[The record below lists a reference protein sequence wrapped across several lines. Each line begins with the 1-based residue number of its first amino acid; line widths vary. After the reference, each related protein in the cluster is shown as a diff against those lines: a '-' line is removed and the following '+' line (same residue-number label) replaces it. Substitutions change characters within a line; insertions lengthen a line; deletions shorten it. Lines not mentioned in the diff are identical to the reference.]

1 MFEEHPLKKVI
12 AEYLFRNL
20 DLFNSNLDKAQR
32 VYDPEAIHDY
42 RVAVK
47 RIRAVVR
54 AVDRC
59 GENIVFPEDMI
70 VPLRLMFKAG
80 GTIRDDQVQIGL
92 VESIEEKYTQQFKL
106 IKEFYRQKIKIQRD
120 GFFVRSFEMEPGDI
134 NQIKE
139 EVQNALEP
147 LDETEL
153 GINLKNWLS
162 DGMLK
167 LKRKRYDLDTPELL
181 HKFRTRYKQNGYIV
195 EMIYQ
200 SKYDLRIT
208 KKFYGI
214 MKAFGQ
220 ELGNWHDYFQL
231 LANTAIIFRES
242 RNNQLLEEAFELR
255 KLINP
260 LHDKIMQEILHQ
272 IKRDD
277 SLFDI

>member
-1 MFEEHPLKKVI
+1 
-12 AEYLFRNL
+12 
-20 DLFNSNLDKAQR
+20 
-32 VYDPEAIHDY
+32 
-42 RVAVK
+42 
-47 RIRAVVR
+47 VVR
-54 AVDRC
+54 AGERC
-59 GENIVFPEDMI
+59 GKNIVFPEDMI

-92 VESIEEKYTQQFKL
+92 VESIEAKYTREFKL

-120 GFFVRSFEMEPGDI
+120 VFFVRSFEMESGDI

-139 EVQNALEP
+139 EVQNAMEP

-153 GINLKNWLS
+153 GTNLKNRFS
-162 DGMLK
+162 DAMLK

-200 SKYDLRIT
+200 SKFDLRIT
-208 KKFYGI
+208 KKLYSI

-220 ELGNWHDYFQL
+220 ELGDWHDYFQL